1 MKVLTS
7 RFGEIEVDD
16 ATLISFPE
24 GVVGF
29 KESTRFVIFDCGDE
43 GVFEWLQSVDNPEVA
58 FVICEAQMI
67 KPDYRVMIGKKE
79 MGELEA
85 ESLDELLTCLI
96 LCIPEDPTKMTA
108 NLLGPIVFNTEKRL
122 GMQLVL
128 MNPDY
133 STRYPVFQEAPE
145 EDAPEAAEGGGA
157 C

>member
-1 MKVLTS
+1 MKVKTS

-16 ATLISFPE
+16 STLISFPE

-29 KESTRFVIFDCGDE
+29 KECTGFVLFDCGEE

-79 MGELEA
+79 MKDLQA
-85 ESLDELLTCLI
+85 ESLDELVTCLI
-96 LCIPEDPTKMTA
+96 LCIPEDPVKMTA
-108 NLLGPIVFNTEKRL
+108 NLLGPIVFNTERRL

-133 STRYPVFQEAPE
+133 NTRYPVFQMLP
-145 EDAPEAAEGGGA
+145 AEGEAKATGGDS
-157 C
+157 